1 MRNNKIIIQTV
12 KNQQAGVSL
21 LLLFFTVFPLIELA
35 QIVFLSFLFLKI
47 ISQVFFTGIWKR
59 SFSK

>member
-12 KNQQAGVSL
+12 KNQQAGVCL

-47 ISQVFFTGIWKR
+47 IS
-59 SFSK
+59 